1 MRTETWQNKVNTC
14 IKYHIIHPFFHD
26 TCISYGTTFP
36 LKLTSVSDV
45 STTMYSAVE
54 FTFYFS
60 AKSICKV
67 MGMRCIRNKRLG
79 AALTWFLRSKVSF
92 KLLILPMS
100 IHCVSVGLSLILFS
114 FFDFVGCGI
123 CYSSCWKVWIPK
135 SLKSVFSISF
145 KG

>member
-45 STTMYSAVE
+45 SSSMYSAVK

-79 AALTWFLRSKVSF
+79 AALTWFLRSKVSY
-92 KLLILPMS
+92 KLFDITNVDTLCL
-100 IHCVSVGLSLILFS
+100 CWSV
-114 FFDFVGCGI
+114 FDFVFFFWLCRM
-123 CYSSCWKVWIPK
+123 WDLLQFL
-135 SLKSVFSISF
+135 LKSMNTKII
-145 KG
+145 KIRIQHLI

>member
-79 AALTWFLRSKVSF
+79 AALTWFLRSKVSY
-92 KLLILPMS
+92 KLFDITNVDTLCL
-100 IHCVSVGLSLILFS
+100 CWSVFDFG
-114 FFDFVGCGI
+114 FFVVFVGCGI
-123 CYSSCWKVWIPK
+123 CYSSCWKVWISK
-135 SLKSVFSISF
+135 SLTSHLKDNLL
-145 KG
+145 

>member
-1 MRTETWQNKVNTC
+1 MDSEKKANKVLKICEDRNMTEQG
-14 IKYHIIHPFFHD
+14 KYMYYIPHNPSFLHD
-26 TCISYGTTFP
+26 TCITYGTTFP

-45 STTMYSAVE
+45 STSMYSAVE

-92 KLLILPMS
+92 KLFDITIVILPMS

-114 FFDFVGCGI
+114 FFVFVGCGI
-123 CYSSCWKVWIPK
+123 CYSSC
-135 SLKSVFSISF
+135 
-145 KG
+145 